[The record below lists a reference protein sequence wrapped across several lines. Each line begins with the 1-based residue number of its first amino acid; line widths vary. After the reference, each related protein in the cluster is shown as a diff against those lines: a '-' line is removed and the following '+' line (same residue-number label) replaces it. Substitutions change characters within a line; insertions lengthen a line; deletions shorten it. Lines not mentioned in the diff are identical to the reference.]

1 MGKFMRDYD
10 KEPIIVKNDYLL
22 KSELAIRIFF
32 LILASIFAIRCIFPI
47 ESLFNNALRKSELA
61 LCICVFFGS
70 IFKDLAMVRG
80 MLANDLQIR
89 IFNKRI
95 ECDYVDFAGNC
106 KILEFGVDEKTKITY
121 SYMPRFG
128 EKISNKSNM
137 KISEKIADTLVYI
150 PAMLIN
156 MSFVLIFQILK
167 LFKIERYYIL
177 DNGSMTISIR
187 RNQEIIDKFG
197 DVAFDK
203 ESLTLSLINHSS
215 KIFNT

>member
-1 MGKFMRDYD
+1 M
-10 KEPIIVKNDYLL
+10 L
-22 KSELAIRIFF
+22 K
-32 LILASIFAIRCIFPI
+32 
-47 ESLFNNALRKSELA
+47 
-61 LCICVFFGS
+61 
-70 IFKDLAMVRG
+70 G
-80 MLANDLQIR
+80 MLVNNLQIR

-95 ECDYVDFAGNC
+95 ECDYVDFTGNC

-128 EKISNKSNM
+128 EKIGNKSNI

-187 RNQEIIDKFG
+187 QNQEIIDKFG